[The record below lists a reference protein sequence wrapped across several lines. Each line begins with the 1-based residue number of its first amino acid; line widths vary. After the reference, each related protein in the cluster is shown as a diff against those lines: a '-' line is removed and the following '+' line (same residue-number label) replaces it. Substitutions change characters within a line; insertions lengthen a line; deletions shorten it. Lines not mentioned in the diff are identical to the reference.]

1 MANVVRSHRVYV
13 KQLWSADW
21 TLVDQL
27 YADSVTF
34 CCSPEMPEALLYW
47 NYGFLKPYNDA
58 VFQVRQRIDYLDY
71 YCKVEIDQ
79 PGDAVITWY
88 GIIKEETNARRGA
101 RANNEDSGQ
110 LFLKAYGLEW
120 LLERRQLST
129 SYVKS
134 GDGTDKQVARC
145 IGFNMGAGDE
155 RSVNFGKNMAIELG
169 QRNAFVFASSLDD
182 DECQPWNAYE
192 IVRYLLAYQT
202 PKDEFDVEQVPFVLD
217 AAFEDAL
224 EGTNWWAIKLSY
236 EGRTL
241 KELLD
246 SIMHRNR
253 LLSYKIA
260 VAGNEIRIQ
269 PFTFTEQQIVL
280 PSGGVIQAAQ
290 TQRTLN
296 YDNSA
301 LTAQCVVVRDT
312 QPNYDLVTA
321 RGERVGVVFT
331 MNSSTCVP
339 MEEDWEDS
347 LESAYNT
354 GATIPAGTPSYNAS
368 MMHRQYRVT
377 DKFERVF
384 RYYRVPTSWNGKT
397 ADDRPVIVDQEIVS
411 TIIDTPTRPF
421 WRPGLRIEPYLPL
434 RTDINYLEVST
445 NPTDLTPAGSMP
457 EYRRPFAVHFKSMT
471 KRAYYLH
478 KPESSQFLGEQPEQG
493 ERLWALNVRPQE
505 QGFGVI
511 LDVHGA
517 PQHVIATTEFT
528 AADTA
533 DGEDWPGELDWR
545 DIHVTVFALTDDFA
559 QETWPNPQQA
569 IGADVV
575 RHLYIDV
582 PGKNKHWLVPNTIV
596 EIDSSGSLVR
606 SNGGWIEND
615 SEELQDL
622 ARLTYDWYSRERRAI
637 DLTLRTLDADVRVG
651 YLVTTIGENN
661 TLLFCNSVVTRLSF
675 DLRDNS
681 HSVFTQYAELDLR
694 GL

>member
-47 NYGFLKPYNDA
+47 NYGFVKPYNDA

-120 LLERRQLST
+120 LLERQQLTT
-129 SYVKS
+129 SWVL
-134 GDGTDKQVARC
+134 DTDLTDKEINRC

-155 RSVNFGKNMAIELG
+155 RSARFVGNMSTVAG
-169 QRNAFVFASSLDD
+169 AKNAFVFCDTFD
-182 DECQPWNAYE
+182 NAQAWTAYA
-192 IVRYLLAYQT
+192 VVDYLLTYQS
-202 PKDEFDVEQVPFVLD
+202 PKDINGFDLVPFVLD
-217 AAFEDAL
+217 PNFSQAL
-224 EGTNWWAIKLSY
+224 LSLEWWKLQIAY

-280 PSGGVIQAAQ
+280 PSGNTIQAAQ
-290 TQRTLN
+290 TQTTLN

-312 QPNYDLVTA
+312 QPTYDLVTA
-321 RGERVGVVFT
+321 RSERVGVVFT
-331 MNSSTCVP
+331 ANNATDTPLESDWSSTLASDYNGGAP
-339 MEEDWEDS
+339 AADNTSDS
-347 LESAYNT
+347 YVKAML
-354 GATIPAGTPSYNAS
+354 
-368 MMHRQYRVT
+368 HRNYRVS
-377 DKFERVF
+377 DKFERVWRYF
-384 RYYRVPTSWNGKT
+384 RIPTDWDGTT
-397 ADDRPVIVDQEIVS
+397 AAGEPVMVDQFTVNNLVAV
-411 TIIDTPTRPF
+411 DPAKF

-434 RTDINYLEVST
+434 RTDIDYEAVSS
-445 NPTDLTPAGSMP
+445 NPSDATPNGSLP
-457 EYRRPFAVHFKSMT
+457 EYRRPFAVHFKSQT
-471 KRAYYLH
+471 QRAYYLDR
-478 KPESSQFLGEQPEQG
+478 PESAVTLGSLPEQG
-493 ERLWALNVRPQE
+493 ERLWAVNVRPQE
-505 QGFGVI
+505 EGFGVI
-511 LDVHGA
+511 LDVRGA
-517 PQHVIATTEFT
+517 PQHVIASADFTPTDTT
-528 AADTA
+528 DT
-533 DGEDWPGELDWR
+533 EDWAGEIDWR
-545 DIHVTVFALTDDFA
+545 DIFVTVYALTDDYA
-559 QETWPNPQQA
+559 RESWPTPPPA
-569 IGADVV
+569 LATEIA
-575 RHLYIDV
+575 RHLYLDI
-582 PGKNKHWLVPNTIV
+582 PGKRKTWLVPNTIV

-661 TLLFCNSVVTRLSF
+661 TLLTCNSVVTRLSF